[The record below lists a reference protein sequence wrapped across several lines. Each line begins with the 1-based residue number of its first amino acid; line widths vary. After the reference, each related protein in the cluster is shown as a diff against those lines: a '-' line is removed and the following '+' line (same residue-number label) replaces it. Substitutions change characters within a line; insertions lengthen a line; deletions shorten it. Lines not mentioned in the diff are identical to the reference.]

1 MRLGDRNHPVQAF
14 ASNRSDETFADRV
27 RLRARDRRSQHL
39 EAQGAN
45 RTVQVPRV
53 DRVTIVNQVLV
64 VAALPEHL
72 SQLLQR
78 PLRARVR
85 GHVQVRQAARAVLDD
100 DEHVQH
106 AQCGRDGHK
115 EIARDERRLTTA

>member
-1 MRLGDRNHPVQAF
+1 MISPRSKNRSQMRLGQRNHPVQAL
-14 ASNRSDETFADRV
+14 ASNCSDETFADRV
-27 RLRARDRRSQHL
+27 RLRARNRSSQHL
-39 EAQGAN
+39 EAQGLD

-64 VAALPEHL
+64 VAARAEHF

-85 GHVQVRQAARAVLDD
+85 GHV
-100 DEHVQH
+100 
-106 AQCGRDGHK
+106 
-115 EIARDERRLTTA
+115 